1 MKTNY
6 LIITQLSLLALTAS
20 SAAFDFDQLS
30 SPASQNEVLSGKEY
44 LNQSGQKVTGSMTF
58 GADIAGPAGQASFLI
73 PQGYYDGTKNATVS
87 DPNLSGGNIANGVT
101 IFGITGTAAIEAHLA
116 CTSNGQTGCVGNAS
130 FVAGAP
136 MGNVTGA
143 NGALAV
149 TLPQGFYDGGETA
162 SIADSNL
169 TAANIKNGTTIF
181 GVTGS
186 MVQAYAGCSD
196 NSLNA
201 DQCSTATS
209 RYVTATAGAAIT
221 GANGSLTATIPQGF
235 YSGAQSCGVSDTNL
249 LAGNIK
255 SGVNLFGIDG
265 SFVPAYAS
273 CTDDALNAGQCST
286 AAGRYVTATA
296 GAAITGANGSLTSA
310 IPQGFYDGT
319 TSATMSDSDL
329 LASNIISGVTI
340 FGVEG
345 SIPICSAGN
354 QTGCVSSA
362 TFKTQ
367 ATPATPAGA
376 ADALSGKTYYTGG
389 GLQTGTM
396 NNRGTWNIETTTFP
410 GAGYYNGITS
420 TLAASDICSAKSLF
434 GSTGTATCQSGTTA
448 TPASGSSILASLEAW
463 DGTGAKI
470 TGTIADRG
478 TLNAALAFPGAG
490 YYSGTTENLPTANQL
505 CSGTNALGVTG
516 SANCSAGALSNT
528 FHNKGSSVLTATAEA
543 TTYAG
548 LALPADH
555 RDIPKVG
562 NDTDA
567 YYGAYVTKATRPTV
581 DCGTTQATIALRIA
595 DCLAQNPTT
604 ATWDGTANGIGGET
618 IWKLVARNGA
628 NNEVW
633 QDQGTGLLWST
644 SLGTIGWCHATGSS
658 NATEV
663 AAAYREVDPSG
674 YCSGV
679 TYQNQTNPESVCFEA
694 PGFATTYVDAPAKG
708 GLKAA
713 STPAVRWR
721 LPTLNDYFVADTHG
735 IRFVLPA
742 STWVWTSTIY
752 SGARGN
758 AYAFNSQT
766 GQVSYFLRSNSQKI
780 QCVGRGL

>member
-1 MKTNY
+1 
-6 LIITQLSLLALTAS
+6 
-20 SAAFDFDQLS
+20 
-30 SPASQNEVLSGKEY
+30 
-44 LNQSGQKVTGSMTF
+44 
-58 GADIAGPAGQASFLI
+58 
-73 PQGYYDGTKNATVS
+73 
-87 DPNLSGGNIANGVT
+87 
-101 IFGITGTAAIEAHLA
+101 
-116 CTSNGQTGCVGNAS
+116 
-130 FVAGAP
+130 
-136 MGNVTGA
+136 
-143 NGALAV
+143 
-149 TLPQGFYDGGETA
+149 
-162 SIADSNL
+162 
-169 TAANIKNGTTIF
+169 
-181 GVTGS
+181 VTGS